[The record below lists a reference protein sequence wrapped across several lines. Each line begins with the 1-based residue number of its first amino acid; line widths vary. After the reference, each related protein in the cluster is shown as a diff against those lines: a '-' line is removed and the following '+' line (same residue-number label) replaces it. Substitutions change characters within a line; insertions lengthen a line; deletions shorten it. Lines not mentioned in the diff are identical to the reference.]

1 MIKKLIVMGMLC
13 SISASLQAQ
22 KALNINLSSKKDT
35 EVSPIVK
42 EKVEE
47 YATKINTIIQEEKKL
62 MEDELVVLQARN
74 LDKADFD
81 RETGKIFTFEYRR
94 YIQRRA

>member
-1 MIKKLIVMGMLC
+1 MIKKLIVMGLLC
-13 SISASLQAQ
+13 SISASFHAQ

-47 YATKINTIIQEEKKL
+47 YATKINTIIQEEKKT
-62 MEDELVVLQARN
+62 DGRRIGGFA
-74 LDKADFD
+74 
-81 RETGKIFTFEYRR
+81 GKKP
-94 YIQRRA
+94 